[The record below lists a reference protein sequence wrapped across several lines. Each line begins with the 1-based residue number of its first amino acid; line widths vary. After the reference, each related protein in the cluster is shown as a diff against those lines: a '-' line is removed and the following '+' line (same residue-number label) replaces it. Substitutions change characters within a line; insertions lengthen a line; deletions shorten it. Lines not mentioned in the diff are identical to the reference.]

1 MYLSENYGK
10 HKTGLR
16 DKPEFL
22 YGANFLKAA
31 LTWLVS
37 VTEQLLNLQQM
48 EATQRPLRT
57 GFTVQ

>member
-1 MYLSENYGK
+1 MYLSVNYGR
-10 HKTGLR
+10 HKTDLR

-22 YGANFLKAA
+22 YGTNFLKAA

-37 VTEQLLNLQQM
+37 VTEQLLKLQRI